1 MDWISTILAAAILA
15 LIVLGLLTRLW
26 LRKGIGTQFNIGMTA
41 TLTLLV
47 TALLGLKNVIPS
59 EAVVAV
65 ITGSTGFVLGEKYGS
80 ARRGSKGTGDG

>member
-1 MDWISTILAAAILA
+1 MDWISIILAVAILA
-15 LIVLGLLTRLW
+15 LIILGFLNRLC
-26 LRKGIGTQFNIGMTA
+26 LGKGIGTQFNIGMTA

-47 TALLGLKNVIPS
+47 TALLGLNKVIPS

-80 ARRGSKGTGDG
+80 RHR